1 MGEVTWE
8 KFPKMQSGFK
18 AGEVVVGEGWV
29 WWGVR
34 AQALQWDGRGF
45 DSWLLGG
52 LQGLSKSQVLCA
64 CDAKGNGKCPCC
76 PLWPLLSSICS
87 QRASAL
93 PPVQDSGP
101 HLSFP

>member
-1 MGEVTWE
+1 MTLE

-34 AQALQWDGRGF
+34 AQALQREGRGF

-52 LQGLSKSQVLCA
+52 LQGLSKFQVLCA
-64 CDAKGNGKCPCC
+64 CDPKGNGKCLCRPYGLCC
-76 PLWPLLSSICS
+76 HPFALRGPVPTFLSKTH
-87 QRASAL
+87 
-93 PPVQDSGP
+93 GP
-101 HLSFP
+101 I